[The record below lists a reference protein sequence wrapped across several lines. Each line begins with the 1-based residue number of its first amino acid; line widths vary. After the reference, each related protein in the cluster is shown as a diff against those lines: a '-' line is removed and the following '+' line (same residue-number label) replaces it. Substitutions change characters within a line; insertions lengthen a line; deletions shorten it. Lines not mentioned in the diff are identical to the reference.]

1 MGTLIQSLSA
11 EFNAEIKTRQDAL
24 DVTQAHLRAATRELA
39 EQRKQI
45 QLWQARCSEADQL
58 EHQLRNLDK
67 AVAEEDA
74 FEWTGRADLDARD
87 ARLTAPHAFR
97 WSEYAGSVPSEPTY
111 PPPLDPSVG
120 DEADIPLPQGNG
132 VETLV
137 RLRRLKIWSA
147 RMESLLEERARRLQG
162 ADLLKEFQCRKIVA
176 LCTGQPVDKVE
187 QVSGSR
193 CMCFFQG
200 RTLLQL
206 LDDLVKSVENEQTIV
221 DLSRVQGFMQ
231 KVQLACDISSA
242 QLTAWLRSATELSK
256 LSLYCLFSFRSST
269 WRLSS
274 KVCSLS
280 V

>member
-97 WSEYAGSVPSEPTY
+97 WSEYASSVPPEPTY

-147 RMESLLEERARRLQG
+147 RMEGLLEERARRLQG

-187 QVSGSR
+187 QVSG
-193 CMCFFQG
+193 FFG
-200 RTLLQL
+200 T
-206 LDDLVKSVENEQTIV
+206 SVFLRPNV
-221 DLSRVQGFMQ
+221 P
-231 KVQLACDISSA
+231 
-242 QLTAWLRSATELSK
+242 TAARRFGQVRRERANYRRPQPRARLHAKGATCVRYPLRSAD
-256 LSLYCLFSFRSST
+256 
-269 WRLSS
+269 
-274 KVCSLS
+274 S
-280 V
+280 VAQVRDGII